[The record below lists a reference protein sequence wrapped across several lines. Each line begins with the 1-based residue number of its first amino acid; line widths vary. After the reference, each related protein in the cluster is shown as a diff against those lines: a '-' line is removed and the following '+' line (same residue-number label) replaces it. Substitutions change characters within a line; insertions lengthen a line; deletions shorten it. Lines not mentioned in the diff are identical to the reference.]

1 MKRYKST
8 IWMIAAILLL
18 MAGFF
23 SACGKTENELKRYE
37 ATFLDLFDTQSTI
50 VGYYEEK
57 QEFEELVNF
66 IYDETKIYHQLFDR
80 YNDYDGIN
88 NLKTVNDMAGIQPVK
103 VDKKIIDLLVYSK
116 EIYELTDGKVNVAFG
131 SVLEI
136 WHDYRDMGTYNPE
149 DAEVPPM
156 EMLQKANLHTD
167 IHQVIIDQEAGTVF
181 LEDPEM
187 SLDVGAIAKGY
198 AVERVTQSLIEE
210 KGADSLLISLGGNV
224 RSIGYKDHE
233 STPWNVGVKDDGTR
247 GVLHTVR
254 LTDQSLVTSGNYQR
268 YYVVDGVRYHH
279 IIDPATLMPAD
290 HYVSVTILTADSGL
304 ADGLSTMAYI
314 LPLEAAKA
322 KIETIEGVEAIFVL
336 EDGTLEYTDG
346 FQDYIIK

>member
-1 MKRYKST
+1 
-8 IWMIAAILLL
+8 MITAVLLL
-18 MAGFF
+18 MAGLF
-23 SACGKTENELKRYE
+23 SACGETDNELKRYE

-50 VGYYEEK
+50 VGYYEDK

-80 YNDYDGIN
+80 YNDYEGIN

-103 VDKKIIDLLVYSK
+103 VDQKIIDLLLYSK
-116 EIYELTDGKVNVAFG
+116 EIYEQTDGKVNIAFG

-156 EMLQKANLHTD
+156 DKLQEANQHTD
-167 IHQVIIDQEAGTVF
+167 IDQVIIDQEAGTVF

-198 AVERVTQSLIEE
+198 AVERVTQSLIKE

-224 RSIGYKDHE
+224 RSIGYKDHK

-254 LTDQSLVTSGNYQR
+254 LIDQSLVTSGNYQR
-268 YYVVDGVRYHH
+268 YYVVNGVRYHH

-290 HYVSVTILTADSGL
+290 HYVSVTILTSDSGL

-314 LPLEAAKA
+314 LPLEEAKD
-322 KIETIEGVEAIFVL
+322 KIETMDGVEAIFIL